1 VRSSSASHAT
11 PIRAPHLTI
20 IIPAFNEAERLPAT
34 LTRLASWSHSQV
46 FAPGPHSPSAVEII
60 VVDDGSRDA
69 TTSIALHHPARA
81 SLVNA
86 SPRLAFRVIRL
97 PLNRGKGAAVK
108 AGVSAAIGDVILFCD
123 ADLSTP
129 IEHYLDLA
137 AALSTDTPIAIGS
150 RTMPLSTIELERPT
164 HRIAMSR
171 VFNRVARLAT
181 GVQVSDALC
190 GFKLFER
197 KAAHAV
203 FASLQTQGFA
213 FDVELL
219 SVARRF
225 GLTVAEVPITWRHD
239 PRSTIRPFRDALI
252 ALRDLGRLALHRNNL
267 DRRR

>member
-1 VRSSSASHAT
+1 MRSSSTSHAT
-11 PIRAPHLTI
+11 PLRALHLSI
-20 IIPAFNEAERLPAT
+20 IVPAYNEAARLPTT

-46 FAPGPHSPSAVEII
+46 FAPGPGSPSAIEII

-69 TTSIALHHPARA
+69 TTSVALHHPARA

-86 SPRLAFRVIRL
+86 SSRLAFRLIRL
-97 PLNRGKGAAVK
+97 PFNRGKGAAVK
-108 AGVSAAIGDVILFCD
+108 AGVTAARGDVILFCD

-129 IEHYLDLA
+129 IEHYLDLV
-137 AALSTDTPIAIGS
+137 AALSTDTPIAIGT
-150 RTMPLSTIELERPT
+150 RTLPSSTVELDRPP
-164 HRIAMSR
+164 HRVAMSR

-197 KAAHAV
+197 RAAHAV

-219 SVARRF
+219 SVAQRL

-239 PRSTIRPFRDALI
+239 PRSTTRPFRDAFI
-252 ALRDLGRLALHRNNL
+252 ALRDLGRMFHRRL
-267 DRRR
+267 RPDRH